1 MLSAW
6 FRELRPRQWVKNG
19 FIFAALLFDGQLFSS
34 QPFLRTSIGFILLC
48 LASSTVYLLNDMV
61 DLEADRAHPAKR
73 NRPLASGELPLRA
86 AQVTAPVLLLVTLI
100 GSYLLSSAFALI
112 VAAYLLLNFL
122 YSYWLKHV
130 PIIDVFFIAAGFLLR
145 VGAGVSLIE
154 IERFSPW
161 LYVCTT
167 LLALFIGFGKRRA
180 EIVLLADSANS
191 HRRVLDGYSIAF
203 LDQLI
208 NIVSSLTIM
217 AYSLYTFSAENL
229 PSNHLMMLTIPFVIY
244 GVFRYLFLIHVEQRG
259 GAPEEMLLKDRPLL
273 ATVVM
278 WGLAST
284 LVLYFAA

>member
-1 MLSAW
+1 MFGAW
-6 FRELRPRQWVKNG
+6 LRALRPRQWVKNG
-19 FIFAALLFDGQLFSS
+19 FIFAALLFDGQLFHIG
-34 QPFLRTSIGFILLC
+34 PLVRTSLGFALLC
-48 LASSTVYLLNDMV
+48 MASGTVYLLNDMV
-61 DLEADRAHPAKR
+61 DLEADRQHPAKR
-73 NRPLASGELPLRA
+73 HRPLASGKLPLRV
-86 AQVTAPVLLLVTLI
+86 AQVTAPILLLLTLA
-100 GSYLLSSAFALI
+100 GSYWLSPAFALI
-112 VAAYLLLNFL
+112 VASYLLINFV

-130 PIIDVFFIAAGFLLR
+130 PIIDVFIIATGFLLR

-180 EIVLLADSANS
+180 EIVLLAEAANS

-208 NIVSSLTIM
+208 NIVSALTIM

-229 PSNHLMMLTIPFVIY
+229 PANHLMMLSIPFVIY

-259 GAPEEMLLKDRPLL
+259 GAPEEMLLKDRPLM
-273 ATVVM
+273 ATVVL
-278 WGLAST
+278 WGVAST
-284 LVLYFAA
+284 LVLYFAP